1 MILTANLSQKETVYS
16 CNGLNIM
23 NANVTIISGYRVSF
37 QVITDLNVDNVIVS
51 NHYNAAI

>member
-37 QVITDLNVDNVIVS
+37 QVITDLNIDNVIVS